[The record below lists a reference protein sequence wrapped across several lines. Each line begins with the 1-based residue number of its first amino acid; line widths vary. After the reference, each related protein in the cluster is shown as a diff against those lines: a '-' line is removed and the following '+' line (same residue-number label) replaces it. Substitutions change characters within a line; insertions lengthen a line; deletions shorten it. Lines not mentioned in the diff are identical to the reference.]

1 MKCHFS
7 TPSHFLPLT
16 QFCPLVIKRDDLQ
29 DPLSY
34 QHLSPVP
41 SFHKCVEV
49 QISKESSF
57 HCGLLISQFSV
68 KTRQPDIP
76 TYWNIWEMQDQS
88 IRSCSEFI
96 LELTVLLMLISF
108 FSFFLTE
115 NFTIKNIANFVYFR
129 TLFLKQQTCFAFREK
144 GRILGLKHQY
154 TMDGSKSYLV
164 LLTWYLFFMIQQGL
178 VLSFWNTEVFVL
190 PLKMEKT
197 FLSNV
202 AGLRHK

>member
-1 MKCHFS
+1 MICRTPFHTSISLLCHLFINVLRCKFQKKALFIVAHWFLNSLLKQDNLTFLHIEIFGKCKTNPLEAVLNSFWSSQSFWCSFLFS
-7 TPSHFLPLT
+7 L
-16 QFCPLVIKRDDLQ
+16 
-29 DPLSY
+29 
-34 QHLSPVP
+34 
-41 SFHKCVEV
+41 
-49 QISKESSF
+49 
-57 HCGLLISQFSV
+57 
-68 KTRQPDIP
+68 
-76 TYWNIWEMQDQS
+76 
-88 IRSCSEFI
+88 
-96 LELTVLLMLISF
+96 
-108 FSFFLTE
+108 FFLTE
-115 NFTIKNIANFVYFR
+115 NFTIKNITNFVYFR